1 MKKSKFKSKIV
12 EINVT
17 AKDIKNGEPAEPSFC
32 PIALAVQRKIK
43 KAQGV
48 TVDKYLDYWT
58 NMGAKACSSYF
69 KGELPKKARKF
80 ITLYD
85 RSFVLALPKK
95 LKNVIKPFKFK
106 LKITQVY

>member
-1 MKKSKFKSKIV
+1 MAKAKLKSKVV

-17 AKDIKNGEPAEPSFC
+17 ATDIKNGEPAEPNSC

-58 NMGAKACSSYF
+58 NMGAKVCSSYF

-80 ITLYD
+80 ISLYD
-85 RSFVLALPKK
+85 SSFVLDLPTK
-95 LKNVIKPFKFK
+95 LKNKIKPFKFK
-106 LKITQVY
+106 ILVKQVY